1 MIILTEVSFK
11 ARFTSTDVGARGI
24 LTNSIIQAGI
34 VYQTLIDVYV
44 TVFPLPSD
52 LALTGEGALSIDT
65 QRIVLTQ
72 GRIQTLILILFAHI
86 PLPARW
92 ARAGKSSRC
101 VDTRST
107 ILTDLH
113 LTLVHINGTVG
124 PLPLLCAATCVATEG
139 VDTEA
144 TVLTDA
150 HKLYTLIDIHCAVFS
165 SKSWGTFTLISTINV
180 NTCSSIQTGIGV
192 QALILVFVTEGAFPL
207 GWTDTLE

>member
-1 MIILTEVSFK
+1 M
-11 ARFTSTDVGARGI
+11 
-24 LTNSIIQAGI
+24 
-34 VYQTLIDVYV
+34 
-44 TVFPLPSD
+44 
-52 LALTGEGALSIDT
+52 
-65 QRIVLTQ
+65 
-72 GRIQTLILILFAHI
+72 
-86 PLPARW
+86 PARW

-101 VDTRST
+101 VDTGST

-139 VDTEA
+139 VDTET

-165 SKSWGTFTLISTINV
+165 SKSWGTFTLISTMNV

-207 GWTDTLE
+207 GRTDALE